1 MLMEARQRM
10 PDKHEEQE
18 ISQVEE
24 EQEEEQGSNRIAWFL
39 TGVLLGATVA
49 ILYAPK
55 SGRDTRQ
62 VITGGAQQGAEAV
75 SDKTKEIAE
84 ASHDMF
90 ERGRKVV
97 EDAAELF
104 ERARK
109 LVRG

>member
-1 MLMEARQRM
+1 MLMEDREGM
-10 PDKHEEQE
+10 SDESEELE
-18 ISQVEE
+18 IA
-24 EQEEEQGSNRIAWFL
+24 QEEENEEDQGSNRVAWFL
-39 TGVLLGATVA
+39 TGVLLGATIA

-55 SGRDTRQ
+55 SGRVTREY
-62 VITGGAQQGAEAV
+62 ISGEAQRGAEAV
-75 SDKTKEIAE
+75 TDKTKEFAD
-84 ASHDMF
+84 ASRDMF

>member
-1 MLMEARQRM
+1 MSDDRDEL
-10 PDKHEEQE
+10 E
-18 ISQVEE
+18 IEE
-24 EQEEEQGSNRIAWFL
+24 EGSNRVAWFI

-55 SGRDTRQ
+55 SGKESRQ
-62 VITGGAQQGAEAV
+62 FLTGQTQRGKDAV
-75 SDKTKEIAE
+75 ADKGKEIADSSRE
-84 ASHDMF
+84 MF

-104 ERARK
+104 DRARK